1 MALDEQQTKAD
12 LINPAL
18 ESRGWTLGLV
28 AHEVKTGR
36 VTSTGDW
43 SPGTADYVL
52 YVKIS
57 GAKEVAAV
65 LEAKAV
71 SKSPEAGARQAREYA
86 RSIKAPFAYA
96 TNGHV
101 FVEVDPD
108 DQLGDRRKLSE
119 FPSPTEIRNAHPI
132 ELQAQAQ
139 ERRVRESQEIRA
151 RKSQQRRESEA
162 QERRERESQEIRVRK
177 SQQRRE
183 REANVR
189 RTTVPK
195 ALNEYQ
201 EQEGRPLNEIWRD
214 EAEQVRQ
221 DSELLRRDRRS
232 SDQAFGRQER
242 RGRGSAAWHVT
253 LRALARIGEALRK
266 AMRSR

>member
-28 AHEVKTGR
+28 AHEVKTGC

-71 SKSPEAGARQAREYA
+71 SKSPEAGAKQAREYA

-101 FVEVDPD
+101 FVEVGPD

-132 ELQAQAQ
+132 ELQPQAQ

-151 RKSQQRRESEA
+151 
-162 QERRERESQEIRVRK
+162 RK

-201 EQEGRPLNEIWRD
+201 EQEGRPLKEIWRD
-214 EAEQVRQ
+214 KAEQVRQ
-221 DSELLRRDRRS
+221 DFELLRRDRRS

-242 RGRGSAAWHVT
+242 RGRGPAAWHVT